1 MNTSRR
7 QCTNHPDNFCYIC
20 GKFTLKPQRRNIT
33 NRVKIGYKYYFGCKV
48 GDQDKNWAPHICC
61 TVCYASLIQWLN
73 GKKKSMPFA
82 VPMIWR
88 EPKNHTSDCYFC
100 TTNIAGFS
108 PKNKSKIIYPTCKSA
123 LKPVEHDAGNGIPV
137 PIPPSSDTIEMDST
151 DEVDVADADS
161 TSDFSDHDENDKM
174 IPMDQAFLND
184 LVRDLSHSKE
194 KAELLG
200 SRLKELNLLKP
211 GTTIS
216 HFRRRHANVS
226 AYFKFEDCVCFCTD
240 IDSLMYELGHEHIST
255 EWRLFIDSSKASL
268 KAVLLHN
275 GNEKPSVPIAHA
287 VGLKE
292 TYESMETIL
301 GVIDYWAHNW
311 NICGDLKVVSLL
323 LGCSWVT
330 PSICVFSV
338 CGTVETRQTTMTQPN
353 GQ

>member
-20 GKFTLKPQRRNIT
+20 GKFTPKHQRRNIA

-108 PKNKSKIIYPTCKSA
+108 SKNKSKIIYPTCKSA

-137 PIPPSSDTIEMDST
+137 PISPSLDTIEMDST

-174 IPMDQAFLND
+174 IPMDQAF
-184 LVRDLSHSKE
+184 
-194 KAELLG
+194 
-200 SRLKELNLLKP
+200 
-211 GTTIS
+211 
-216 HFRRRHANVS
+216 
-226 AYFKFEDCVCFCTD
+226 
-240 IDSLMYELGHEHIST
+240 
-255 EWRLFIDSSKASL
+255 
-268 KAVLLHN
+268 
-275 GNEKPSVPIAHA
+275 
-287 VGLKE
+287 
-292 TYESMETIL
+292 
-301 GVIDYWAHNW
+301 
-311 NICGDLKVVSLL
+311 
-323 LGCSWVT
+323 
-330 PSICVFSV
+330 
-338 CGTVETRQTTMTQPN
+338 
-353 GQ
+353 